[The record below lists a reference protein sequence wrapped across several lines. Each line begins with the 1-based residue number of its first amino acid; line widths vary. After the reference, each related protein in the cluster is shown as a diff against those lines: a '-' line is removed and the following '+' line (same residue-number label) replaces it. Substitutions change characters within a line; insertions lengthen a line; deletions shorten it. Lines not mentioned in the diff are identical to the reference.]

1 VVFLGL
7 GPITPTL
14 QAILKQLHSVSINC
28 VMNPSDAVDLESP
41 PNCLLHS
48 FHLSKSRF
56 LNLWATE
63 KFLMGLGFALLEVN
77 MFCKMIL

>member
-41 PNCLLHS
+41 RTVYYTLSICL
-48 FHLSKSRF
+48 
-56 LNLWATE
+56 NQ
-63 KFLMGLGFALLEVN
+63 GFSTCGPQKN
-77 MFCKMIL
+77 F